1 MTLLSSIHSPA
12 DVKKL
17 DKQQLPALCA
27 EIRDFLIE
35 HVMRSGGHLASNLG
49 VVELT
54 IALHRV
60 FDLPK
65 DKLIFDV
72 GHQSYVHKL
81 LTGRMEQFTTLRQLD
96 GLSGFPK
103 TAESPYDSF
112 NTGHSS
118 TSLSAA
124 LGIARARDLCDE
136 KFDVV
141 ALIGDGALT
150 GGMAFEALNDA
161 GDSGTNLIMILN
173 DNEMSIERNVGGL
186 SAYLSKLRSAPNY
199 TKFKKAVTRI
209 LTHSGRAGRGLEHGL
224 RKIKEVIKFAY
235 MSGALFEYLGWT
247 YLGIIDGH
255 DIGALTDVLERARR
269 MDGPVIIHTFTTKGL
284 GYADAEENPNKFHG
298 VSRKTTTIKRD
309 DMDYST
315 AIGSLLCYEAK
326 RNKKIVAITAAM
338 AAGCGLTEFSQQFPE
353 RFFDV
358 GIAEQHAVTM
368 AAGLATQ
375 GLTPVVCVYSTF
387 LQRAYDQILHDV
399 CLQNL
404 HVVFGID
411 RAGLVGEDGET
422 HQGVFD
428 LSFLSH
434 IPNLTILAPSCYEEL
449 KEMLSYAF
457 HDCTGPVAIRYP
469 RGAVP
474 FREAAPFAVSKAE
487 TLCRGQHLT
496 IAAEGRMV
504 NTAIEAGQLLAA
516 QGISAEVINVR
527 TVKPV
532 DVQALQQSVD
542 KTGWLVTIEDN
553 VKLGGMGQS
562 LRCAL
567 AGQFRFTAFGFN
579 DQFIPHGKPSALFAR
594 YRLDAKGIAEQI
606 AKEYIT

>member
-1 MTLLSSIHSPA
+1 MTLLSNMHSPA
-12 DVKKL
+12 DVKQL
-17 DKQQLPALCA
+17 DRQKLPALCA

-35 HVMRSGGHLASNLG
+35 HVMQSGGHLASNLG

-54 IALHRV
+54 VALHRV

-81 LTGRMEQFTTLRQLD
+81 LTGRLEQFDTLRQLD

-118 TSLSAA
+118 TSVSAA
-124 LGIARARDLCDE
+124 LGIARARDLLGRD
-136 KFDVV
+136 FDVV
-141 ALIGDGALT
+141 AVIGDGALT

-161 GDSGTNLIMILN
+161 GDSGTKLIVILN

-199 TKFKKAVTRI
+199 TKFKKTVTRI
-209 LTHSGRAGRGLEHGL
+209 LTHSGRAGQGLEKGL
-224 RKIKEVIKFAY
+224 RKIKDVIKFAY

-298 VSRKTTTIKRD
+298 VSRKTTTIRRD

-315 AIGSLLCYEAK
+315 AVGSLLCYEAK
-326 RNKKIVAITAAM
+326 RNKKIAAITAAM

-368 AAGLATQ
+368 AAGLAIQ
-375 GLTPVVCVYSTF
+375 GLIPVVCIYSTF

-422 HQGVFD
+422 HQGIFD

-449 KEMLSYAF
+449 KEMLSFAI
-457 HDCTGPVAIRYP
+457 HTCTGPVAIRYP

-474 FREAAPFAVSKAE
+474 FREAAPFTISKAE
-487 TLCRGQHLT
+487 LLCHGEHLT
-496 IAAEGRMV
+496 MAAEGRMV
-504 NTAIEAGQLLAA
+504 NTALEAGRLLAE
-516 QGISAEVINVR
+516 QGISAEIINVR
-527 TVKPV
+527 TVKPF
-532 DVQALQQSVD
+532 DKETLQKSVS

-553 VKLGGMGQS
+553 VKLGGMGQTM
-562 LRCAL
+562 RCEL
-567 AGQFRFTAFGFN
+567 EGQFQFTQFGFG
-579 DQFIPHGKPSALFAR
+579 DQFIPHGKPAELFAR
-594 YRLDAKGIAEQI
+594 YRLDAKSIAEQI
-606 AKEYIT
+606 AKEYVK

>member
-12 DVKKL
+12 DLKKL

-35 HVMRSGGHLASNLG
+35 HIMQSGGHLASNLG

-54 IALHRV
+54 VALHRV

-72 GHQSYVHKL
+72 GHQSYVHKI
-81 LTGRMEQFTTLRQLD
+81 LTGRLEQFDTLRQLG

-103 TAESPYDSF
+103 TSESPYDAF

-124 LGIARARDLCDE
+124 LGIARARDLNGED
-136 KFDVV
+136 FDVV

-150 GGMAFEALNDA
+150 GGMAFEAMNDA
-161 GDSGTNLIMILN
+161 GDSGTHLIMVLN

-186 SAYLSKLRSAPNY
+186 STYLSKLRSAPNY
-199 TKFKKAVTRI
+199 TKFKKAITRV
-209 LTHSGRAGRGLEHGL
+209 LTHSGRAGKRLEKGL
-224 RKIKEVIKFAY
+224 RKIKDTIKFAY

-255 DIGALTDVLERARR
+255 DIGALTDVLERARH

-284 GYADAEENPNKFHG
+284 GYADAEEYPNKFHG
-298 VSRKTTTIKRD
+298 VSRKTKTIKRD

-315 AIGSLLCYEAK
+315 AFGSLLCYEAK
-326 RNKKIVAITAAM
+326 RNKKIAAITAAM

-368 AAGLATQ
+368 AAGLAIQ
-375 GLTPVVCVYSTF
+375 GLTPVVCIYSTF

-404 HVVFGID
+404 HVIFGID

-434 IPNLTILAPSCYEEL
+434 IPNIIILAPSCYEEL
-449 KEMLSYAF
+449 KGMLSYAI
-457 HDCTGPVAIRYP
+457 HNCTGPVAIRYP
-469 RGAVP
+469 RGAIP
-474 FREAAPFAVSKAE
+474 FRETAPFTVGRAE
-487 TLCRGQHLT
+487 VLCSGDHLT
-496 IAAEGRMV
+496 LAAEGRMV
-504 NTAIEAGQLLAA
+504 DTAVEVGRLLAE
-516 QGISAEVINVR
+516 QDICAEIINLR
-527 TVKPV
+527 TVKPF
-532 DVQALQQSVD
+532 DMATLQNSVA

-553 VKLGGMGQS
+553 VKLGGMGQM
-562 LRCAL
+562 LRCGL
-567 AGQFRFTAFGFN
+567 SGHFQFTPFGFE
-579 DQFIPHGKPSALFAR
+579 DQFIPQGKPAELFAQ
-594 YRLDAKGIAEQI
+594 YRLDAKSIAEQI
-606 AKEYIT
+606 TKEYKK